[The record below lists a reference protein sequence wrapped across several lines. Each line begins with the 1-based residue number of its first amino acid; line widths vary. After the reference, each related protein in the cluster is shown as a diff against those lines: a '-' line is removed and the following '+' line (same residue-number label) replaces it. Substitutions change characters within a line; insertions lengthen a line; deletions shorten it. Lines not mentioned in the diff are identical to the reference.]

1 MRVRFEEIAGVRTRY
16 YEAGRDA
23 GSADPVLLLHG
34 AGMSSDCW
42 LRNIPA
48 LANDR
53 PVVAPDELGQ
63 GLTGTGAAEE
73 GPPHPWIVEHLAAL
87 VEHLG
92 WTRFTAVG
100 SSFGA
105 LIAALLYFRLPSHVR
120 SLVLVS
126 SGSAVNREGDSNLQS
141 AYRNGLSVLDDPSP
155 ETCRKR
161 LGRIFHDSDAV
172 PPELVFMQATLCALP
187 GARKSY
193 LRRMHGM
200 MQFEACRPYK
210 IVERLEQIDVP
221 VLLLWGRNDP
231 RGRHDRAQEA
241 AARIPAAELVTFD
254 DCGHHPHIEAPQRFN
269 ETVAGFLRR
278 QDRPQRMT

>member
-1 MRVRFEEIAGVRTRY
+1 MQTRY
-16 YEAGRDA
+16 YEAGKA
-23 GSADPVLLLHG
+23 MGSADPVLLLHG

-42 LRNIPA
+42 IRNIPD
-48 LANDR
+48 LANER
-53 PVVAPDELGQ
+53 AVVAPDELGQ
-63 GLTGTGAAEE
+63 GLTGTGAAAQ
-73 GPPHPWIVEHLAAL
+73 GPPHPWIVEHLVAL

-105 LIAALLYFRLPSHVR
+105 LIAALLYFRLPSRVR

-126 SGSAVNREGDSNLQS
+126 SGSAVNREGDSDLQS
-141 AYRNGLSVLDDPSP
+141 AYRNGLSVLEDPSP
-155 ETCRKR
+155 QTCRLR
-161 LGRIFHDSDAV
+161 LSRIFHDGAAV
-172 PPELVFMQATLCALP
+172 PPELAFMQATLYAMP
-187 GARKSY
+187 GARESY

-210 IVERLEQIDVP
+210 IVGRLEQIDVP
-221 VLLLWGRNDP
+221 VLLVWGRNDP

-241 AARIPAAELVTFD
+241 AARIPKAELVTFD

-269 ETVAGFLRR
+269 ETVNMFLRR
-278 QDRPQRMT
+278 QDMLHCLT